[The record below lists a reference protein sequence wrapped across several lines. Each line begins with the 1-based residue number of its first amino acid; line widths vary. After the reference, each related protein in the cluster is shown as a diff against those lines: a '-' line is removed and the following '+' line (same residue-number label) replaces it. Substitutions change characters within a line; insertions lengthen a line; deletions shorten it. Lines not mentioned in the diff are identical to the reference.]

1 MKIAIILCMMV
12 ILITLYNNSQEG
24 LILLGMIVTLT
35 VLIILYDN
43 SGEHYLQS
51 YECDMH
57 VIYMLYLV

>member
-12 ILITLYNNSQEG
+12 VLITLYNNSQED

-43 SGEHYLQS
+43 SQEHYLQL
-51 YECDMH
+51 D
-57 VIYMLYLV
+57 V

>member
-12 ILITLYNNSQEG
+12 VLIILYINTQED
-24 LILLGMIVTLT
+24 LILLGMTVT

-43 SGEHYLQS
+43 SWKHYFQS

-57 VIYMLYLV
+57 VIYM